1 MMLEG
6 APGLKEEHLPVFDCA
21 NKCGKRGERYIHA
34 HGHIRMMGAT
44 QPFIS
49 GAISKTIN
57 LPNEATVDEIADAYM
72 LSWEL
77 GLKACALYR
86 DGSKLSQPLSNKSDK
101 KKKSEEVKI
110 EETETTKKE
119 ETVNVQPVLTNVS
132 NIVDLGKLTVDEL
145 LEEVQKRVQSS
156 PDTKLKRKLA
166 SIVERRSL
174 PAKRRGFT
182 QKAKINGQAIF
193 LRTGEYS
200 DGTLGEIFIDM
211 AKEGATMRSMMNC
224 FAIAISIG
232 LQYGVPLEE
241 FVDKFAFT
249 KFDPSG
255 FVEHP
260 NIKSSTSI
268 VDFIFRVLGYE
279 YLGRTDLV
287 HVVDKP
293 EVMNTGADDWDEIP
307 SNLEYA
313 NQELSSV
320 RVTPSSGGSASQ
332 PSKPQRSA
340 QSIKTD
346 TRMDAV
352 NAIAKNMQS
361 DAPACNVC
369 GHIMMRSGTC
379 YKCLNCGNQG
389 GCS

>member
-1 MMLEG
+1 M
-6 APGLKEEHLPVFDCA
+6 
-21 NKCGKRGERYIHA
+21 
-34 HGHIRMMGAT
+34 
-44 QPFIS
+44 
-49 GAISKTIN
+49 
-57 LPNEATVDEIADAYM
+57 
-72 LSWEL
+72 
-77 GLKACALYR
+77 
-86 DGSKLSQPLSNKSDK
+86 K
-101 KKKSEEVKI
+101 KKKTEERSQKL
-110 EETETTKKE
+110 EEEFKSDQ
-119 ETVNVQPVLTNVS
+119 QPATS
-132 NIVDLGKLTVDEL
+132 NEQLESHIVDLGKLTIDEL

-211 AKEGATMRSMMNC
+211 AKEGATMRSMLNC

-232 LQYGVPLEE
+232 MQYGVPLEE

-249 KFDPSG
+249 RFEPAG

-260 NIKSSTSI
+260 NIKSTTSI

-287 HVVDKP
+287 HVLDKP
-293 EVMNTGADDWDEIP
+293 EVLNTGTDDWDDVP
-307 SNLEYA
+307 SGLEYA
-313 NQELSSV
+313 KAPELSSV
-320 RVTPSSGGSASQ
+320 RIVSPSANGAQ
-332 PSKPQRSA
+332 PVKAQRA
-340 QSIKTD
+340 NIVKAEAGL
-346 TRMDAV
+346 DAI
-352 NAIAKNMQS
+352 NAAAKSMQS

-369 GHIMMRSGTC
+369 GHITVRSGTC
-379 YKCLNCGNQG
+379 YKCLNCGNSM